1 MNAPATLGWAGI
13 ARLGLVQSALG
24 AIVMLASSLLN
35 RIMVV
40 EYSMAA
46 ALPAGLVA
54 FHYGVQLSR
63 PKWGH
68 GSDAGWR
75 RTPWIIG
82 GMAVLGGGGILATFA
97 TTHLAG
103 PFWPVLAAL
112 VLAYAMIGIGVGAAG
127 TSLLALLATRTAE
140 TRRPAA
146 ASLTWIMMIVGIV
159 ISAGTAGA
167 LLDPFSPTRLVQVAA
182 GVVAVAFTVTCRLGR
197 RRRTKGRGKARRR
210 PVWRSSARYLG
221 RSTHPAV
228 QHLRVFFDA
237 GLFDAGSD
245 P

>member
-1 MNAPATLGWAGI
+1 VTKQAPLSWPGI

-82 GMAVLGGGGILATFA
+82 GMAVLGGGGILATF
-97 TTHLAG
+97 TTTLLVG
-103 PFWPVLAAL
+103 PFWPVFAAL

-140 TRRPAA
+140 ARRPAA

-159 ISAGTAGA
+159 ISAGT
-167 LLDPFSPTRLVQVAA
+167 
-182 GVVAVAFTVTCRLGR
+182 
-197 RRRTKGRGKARRR
+197 
-210 PVWRSSARYLG
+210 
-221 RSTHPAV
+221 
-228 QHLRVFFDA
+228 HLND
-237 GLFDAGSD
+237 
-245 P
+245 